1 MRGQGIRALSLFL
14 DILTK
19 NYGECLVGIQ
29 EKCTFA
35 VEKVYLYNMELIKFL
50 KNWTLPE
57 AMIGGALGYLVCR
70 ALPLPYEVK
79 ADMLAVTEVL
89 QPVLLFLMLFVAFC
103 KIKPTD
109 LKPHKWHAWLL
120 LTQCGLF
127 SLACLFLWA
136 YPDTDTRLVV
146 EGFMLTII
154 CPTATACAVVT
165 QKLGG
170 DSAATTSYTIIINMV
185 VALLCPLLL
194 PVAHPQPGLSFI
206 PAFMVII
213 NKVFPLLI
221 VPLFLAWFVRYLM
234 PGFHKRIV
242 ATKDLA
248 FYMWAVSLAIAIAV
262 TCKALAHS
270 DESMWHVGGIAVVT
284 LITCLFQFTFGK
296 WIGGHYGKR
305 MEAGQAMGQK
315 NTVFIIWLGYT
326 FLSPITATA
335 GGFYSIWHNV
345 VNSWQLYKYRKEHIN

>member
-1 MRGQGIRALSLFL
+1 
-14 DILTK
+14 
-19 NYGECLVGIQ
+19 
-29 EKCTFA
+29 
-35 VEKVYLYNMELIKFL
+35 
-50 KNWTLPE
+50 
-57 AMIGGALGYLVCR
+57 MISGALAYYICSQ
-70 ALPLPYEVK
+70 LPLTYEVK
-79 ADMLAVTEVL
+79 HDILSVIEVL
-89 QPVLLFLMLFVAFC
+89 QPVLLFIMLFVAFC

-109 LKPHKWHAWLL
+109 LKPHRWHLWLL
-120 LTQCGLF
+120 LTQCLLF
-127 SLACLFLWA
+127 IAACLFLWA
-136 YPDTDTRLVV
+136 YPTSGARVIV
-146 EGFMLTII
+146 EGFMLAII

-170 DSAATTSYTIIINMV
+170 DSAATTSYTIIINLV

-194 PVAHPQPGLSFI
+194 PVAHPQPGLTFL

-234 PGFHKRIV
+234 PSFHKRIV

-270 DESMWHVGGIAVVT
+270 HESMWNVGGIAVVT
-284 LITCLFQFTFGK
+284 LVACLFQFTFGK
-296 WIGGHYGKR
+296 WIGSHYGKR
-305 MEAGQAMGQK
+305 MEAGQALGQK

-326 FLSPITATA
+326 FLSPITAAA
-335 GGFYSIWHNV
+335 GGFYSVWHNL
-345 VNSWQLYKYRKEHIN
+345 VNSWQLYKKRKES

>member
-1 MRGQGIRALSLFL
+1 MAKI
-14 DILTK
+14 IT
-19 NYGECLVGIQ
+19 
-29 EKCTFA
+29 
-35 VEKVYLYNMELIKFL
+35 FL
-50 KNWTLPE
+50 KNWTLPVS
-57 AMIGGALGYLVCR
+57 MISGALAYYICR
-70 ALPLPYEVK
+70 QLPLSYEVK
-79 ADMLAVTEVL
+79 FDILTVIEVL

-109 LKPHKWHAWLL
+109 LKPHRWHLWLL
-120 LTQCGLF
+120 LTQCLLFAAACAALWLYPSTGL
-127 SLACLFLWA
+127 
-136 YPDTDTRLVV
+136 RVII
-146 EGFMLTII
+146 EGFMLAII

-194 PVAHPQPGLSFI
+194 PVAHPQEGLTFF

-213 NKVFPLLI
+213 HKVFPLLI

-234 PGFHKRIV
+234 PSFHKRIV

-270 DESMWHVGGIAVVT
+270 HESMWNVGGIAVVT
-284 LITCLFQFTFGK
+284 LVACLFQFSFGK
-296 WIGGHYGKR
+296 WIGFHYGKK
-305 MEAGQAMGQK
+305 MEAGQALGQK

-326 FLSPITATA
+326 FLSPITAAA
-335 GGFYSIWHNV
+335 GGFYSVWHNL
-345 VNSWQLYKYRKEHIN
+345 VNSWQLYKKRKES

>member
-1 MRGQGIRALSLFL
+1 
-14 DILTK
+14 
-19 NYGECLVGIQ
+19 
-29 EKCTFA
+29 
-35 VEKVYLYNMELIKFL
+35 
-50 KNWTLPE
+50 
-57 AMIGGALGYLVCR
+57 MISGALAYYICSQ
-70 ALPLPYEVK
+70 LPLTYEVK
-79 ADMLAVTEVL
+79 HDILSVIEVL
-89 QPVLLFLMLFVAFC
+89 QPVLLFIMLFVAFC

-109 LKPHKWHAWLL
+109 LKPHRWHLWLL
-120 LTQCGLF
+120 LTQCLIF
-127 SLACLFLWA
+127 IAACLFLWA
-136 YPDTDTRLVV
+136 YPTSGARVIV
-146 EGFMLTII
+146 EGFMLAII

-170 DSAATTSYTIIINMV
+170 DSAATTSYTIIINLV

-194 PVAHPQPGLSFI
+194 PVAHPQPGLTFL

-234 PGFHKRIV
+234 PSFHKRIV

-270 DESMWHVGGIAVVT
+270 EESLWNVGGIAVVT
-284 LITCLFQFTFGK
+284 LVACLFQFTFGK
-296 WIGGHYGKR
+296 WIGSHYGKR
-305 MEAGQAMGQK
+305 MEAGQALGQK

-326 FLSPITATA
+326 FLSPITAAA
-335 GGFYSIWHNV
+335 GGFYSVWHNL
-345 VNSWQLYKYRKEHIN
+345 VNSWQLYKKRKA

>member
-1 MRGQGIRALSLFL
+1 MISGALAYYICRQLPLSYEVKF
-14 DILTK
+14 DILTVI
-19 NYGECLVGIQ
+19 EI
-29 EKCTFA
+29 
-35 VEKVYLYNMELIKFL
+35 
-50 KNWTLPE
+50 
-57 AMIGGALGYLVCR
+57 
-70 ALPLPYEVK
+70 
-79 ADMLAVTEVL
+79 L

-109 LKPHKWHAWLL
+109 LKPHRWHLWLL
-120 LTQCGLF
+120 LTQCLLFAAACAALWLYPSTGL
-127 SLACLFLWA
+127 
-136 YPDTDTRLVV
+136 RVII
-146 EGFMLTII
+146 EGFMLAII

-194 PVAHPQPGLSFI
+194 PVAHPQEGLTFF

-213 NKVFPLLI
+213 HKVFPLLI
-221 VPLFLAWFVRYLM
+221 VPLLLAWFVRYLM
-234 PGFHKRIV
+234 PSFHKRIV

-270 DESMWHVGGIAVVT
+270 HESMWNVGGIAVVT
-284 LITCLFQFTFGK
+284 LVACLFQFSFGK
-296 WIGGHYGKR
+296 WIGSHYGKK
-305 MEAGQAMGQK
+305 MEAGQALGQK

-326 FLSPITATA
+326 FLSPITAAA
-335 GGFYSIWHNV
+335 GGFYSVWHNL
-345 VNSWQLYKYRKEHIN
+345 VNSWQLYKKRKE

>member
-1 MRGQGIRALSLFL
+1 
-14 DILTK
+14 
-19 NYGECLVGIQ
+19 
-29 EKCTFA
+29 
-35 VEKVYLYNMELIKFL
+35 
-50 KNWTLPE
+50 
-57 AMIGGALGYLVCR
+57 MISGALAYYICSQ
-70 ALPLPYEVK
+70 LPLTYEVK
-79 ADMLAVTEVL
+79 HDILSVIEVL
-89 QPVLLFLMLFVAFC
+89 QPVLLFIMLFVAFC

-109 LKPHKWHAWLL
+109 LKPHRWHLWLL
-120 LTQCGLF
+120 LIQCLLF
-127 SLACLFLWA
+127 IVACLFLWA
-136 YPDTDTRLVV
+136 YPTSGARVIV
-146 EGFMLTII
+146 EGFMLAII

-170 DSAATTSYTIIINMV
+170 DSAATTSYTIIINLV

-194 PVAHPQPGLSFI
+194 PVAHPQPGLTFI

-234 PGFHKRIV
+234 PSFHKRIV

-270 DESMWHVGGIAVVT
+270 EESLWNVGGIAVVT
-284 LITCLFQFTFGK
+284 LVACLFQFSFGK
-296 WIGGHYGKR
+296 WIGSHYGKR
-305 MEAGQAMGQK
+305 MEAGQALGQK

-326 FLSPITATA
+326 FLSPITAAA
-335 GGFYSIWHNV
+335 GGFYSVWHNL
-345 VNSWQLYKYRKEHIN
+345 VNSWQLYKKRKES

>member
-1 MRGQGIRALSLFL
+1 
-14 DILTK
+14 
-19 NYGECLVGIQ
+19 
-29 EKCTFA
+29 
-35 VEKVYLYNMELIKFL
+35 
-50 KNWTLPE
+50 
-57 AMIGGALGYLVCR
+57 MISGALAYYICSQ
-70 ALPLPYEVK
+70 LPLTYEVK
-79 ADMLAVTEVL
+79 HDILSVIEVL
-89 QPVLLFLMLFVAFC
+89 QPVLLFIMLFVAFC

-109 LKPHKWHAWLL
+109 LKPHRWHLWLL
-120 LTQCGLF
+120 LTQCLIF
-127 SLACLFLWA
+127 FAACLFLWA
-136 YPDTDTRLVV
+136 YPTSGARVIV
-146 EGFMLTII
+146 EGFMLAII

-170 DSAATTSYTIIINMV
+170 DSAATTSYTIIINLV

-194 PVAHPQPGLSFI
+194 PVAHPQPGLTFL

-234 PGFHKRIV
+234 PSFHKRIV

-270 DESMWHVGGIAVVT
+270 DESLWNVGGIAVVT
-284 LITCLFQFTFGK
+284 LVACLFQFTFGK
-296 WIGGHYGKR
+296 WIGSHYGKR
-305 MEAGQAMGQK
+305 MEAGQALGQK

-326 FLSPITATA
+326 FLSPITAAA
-335 GGFYSIWHNV
+335 GGFYSVWHNL
-345 VNSWQLYKYRKEHIN
+345 VNSWQLYKKRKA

>member
-1 MRGQGIRALSLFL
+1 MSKLIR
-14 DILTK
+14 
-19 NYGECLVGIQ
+19 
-29 EKCTFA
+29 
-35 VEKVYLYNMELIKFL
+35 FL
-50 KNWTLPE
+50 KNWTLPVS
-57 AMIGGALGYLVCR
+57 MISGALAYYICSQ
-70 ALPLPYEVK
+70 LPLTYEVK
-79 ADMLAVTEVL
+79 HDILSVIEVL
-89 QPVLLFLMLFVAFC
+89 QPVLLFIMLFVAFC

-109 LKPHKWHAWLL
+109 LKPHRWHLWLL
-120 LTQCGLF
+120 LTQCLLF
-127 SLACLFLWA
+127 IVACLFLWA
-136 YPDTDTRLVV
+136 YPTSGARVIV
-146 EGFMLTII
+146 EGFMLAII

-170 DSAATTSYTIIINMV
+170 DSAATTSYTIIINLV

-194 PVAHPQPGLSFI
+194 PVAHPLPGLTFL

-234 PGFHKRIV
+234 PSFHKRIV

-270 DESMWHVGGIAVVT
+270 HESMWNVGGIAVVT
-284 LITCLFQFTFGK
+284 LVACLFQFTFGK
-296 WIGGHYGKR
+296 WIGSHYGKR
-305 MEAGQAMGQK
+305 MEAGQALGQK

-326 FLSPITATA
+326 FLSPITAAA
-335 GGFYSIWHNV
+335 GGFYSVWHNL
-345 VNSWQLYKYRKEHIN
+345 VNSWQLYKKRKE

>member
-1 MRGQGIRALSLFL
+1 
-14 DILTK
+14 
-19 NYGECLVGIQ
+19 
-29 EKCTFA
+29 
-35 VEKVYLYNMELIKFL
+35 
-50 KNWTLPE
+50 
-57 AMIGGALGYLVCR
+57 MISGALAYYICSQ
-70 ALPLPYEVK
+70 LPLTYEVK
-79 ADMLAVTEVL
+79 HDILSVIELL
-89 QPVLLFLMLFVAFC
+89 QPVLLFIMLFVAFC

-109 LKPHKWHAWLL
+109 LKPHRWHLWLL
-120 LTQCGLF
+120 LTQCLIF
-127 SLACLFLWA
+127 IAACLFLWA
-136 YPDTDTRLVV
+136 YPTSGARVIV
-146 EGFMLTII
+146 EGFMLAII

-170 DSAATTSYTIIINMV
+170 DSAATTSYTIIINLV

-194 PVAHPQPGLSFI
+194 PVAHPQPGLTFL

-234 PGFHKRIV
+234 PSFHKRIV

-270 DESMWHVGGIAVVT
+270 HESMWNVGGIAVVT
-284 LITCLFQFTFGK
+284 LVACLFQFTFGK
-296 WIGGHYGKR
+296 WIGSHYGKR
-305 MEAGQAMGQK
+305 MEAGQALGQK

-326 FLSPITATA
+326 FLSPITAAA
-335 GGFYSIWHNV
+335 GGFYSVWHNL
-345 VNSWQLYKYRKEHIN
+345 VNSWQLYKKRKE

>member
-1 MRGQGIRALSLFL
+1 MAKI
-14 DILTK
+14 IT
-19 NYGECLVGIQ
+19 
-29 EKCTFA
+29 
-35 VEKVYLYNMELIKFL
+35 FL
-50 KNWTLPE
+50 KNWTLPVS
-57 AMIGGALGYLVCR
+57 MISGALAYYICR
-70 ALPLPYEVK
+70 QLPLSYEVK
-79 ADMLAVTEVL
+79 FDILTVIEIL

-109 LKPHKWHAWLL
+109 LKPHRWHLWLL
-120 LTQCGLF
+120 LTQCLLFAAACAALWLYPSTGL
-127 SLACLFLWA
+127 
-136 YPDTDTRLVV
+136 RVII
-146 EGFMLTII
+146 EGFMLAII

-194 PVAHPQPGLSFI
+194 PVAHPQEGLTFF

-213 NKVFPLLI
+213 HKVFPLLI

-234 PGFHKRIV
+234 PSFHKRIV

-270 DESMWHVGGIAVVT
+270 EESLWNVGGIAVVT
-284 LITCLFQFTFGK
+284 LVACLFQFTFGK
-296 WIGGHYGKR
+296 WIGSHYGKR
-305 MEAGQAMGQK
+305 MEAGQALGQK

-326 FLSPITATA
+326 FLSPITAAA
-335 GGFYSIWHNV
+335 GGFYSVWHNL
-345 VNSWQLYKYRKEHIN
+345 VNSWQLYKKRKE

>member
-1 MRGQGIRALSLFL
+1 MSKLIR
-14 DILTK
+14 
-19 NYGECLVGIQ
+19 
-29 EKCTFA
+29 
-35 VEKVYLYNMELIKFL
+35 FL
-50 KNWTLPE
+50 KNWTLPVS
-57 AMIGGALGYLVCR
+57 MISGALAYYICSQ
-70 ALPLPYEVK
+70 LPLTYEVK
-79 ADMLAVTEVL
+79 HDILSVIEVL
-89 QPVLLFLMLFVAFC
+89 QPVLLFIMLFVAFC

-109 LKPHKWHAWLL
+109 LKPHRWHLWLL
-120 LTQCGLF
+120 LIQCLIF
-127 SLACLFLWA
+127 IAACLFLWA
-136 YPDTDTRLVV
+136 YPTSGARVIV
-146 EGFMLTII
+146 EGFMLAII

-170 DSAATTSYTIIINMV
+170 DSAATTSYTIIINLV

-194 PVAHPQPGLSFI
+194 PVAHPQPGLTFL

-234 PGFHKRIV
+234 PSFHKRIV

-270 DESMWHVGGIAVVT
+270 EESLWNVGGIAVVT
-284 LITCLFQFTFGK
+284 LVACLFQFSFGK
-296 WIGGHYGKR
+296 WIGSHYGKR
-305 MEAGQAMGQK
+305 MEAGQALGQK

-326 FLSPITATA
+326 FLSPITAAA
-335 GGFYSIWHNV
+335 GGFYSVWHNL
-345 VNSWQLYKYRKEHIN
+345 VNSWQLYKKRKA

>member
-1 MRGQGIRALSLFL
+1 MSKLIR
-14 DILTK
+14 
-19 NYGECLVGIQ
+19 
-29 EKCTFA
+29 
-35 VEKVYLYNMELIKFL
+35 FL
-50 KNWTLPE
+50 KNWTLPVS
-57 AMIGGALGYLVCR
+57 MISGALAYYICSQ
-70 ALPLPYEVK
+70 LPLTYEVK
-79 ADMLAVTEVL
+79 HDILSVIEVL
-89 QPVLLFLMLFVAFC
+89 QPVLLFIMLFVAFC

-109 LKPHKWHAWLL
+109 LKPHRWHLWLL
-120 LTQCGLF
+120 LTQCLLF
-127 SLACLFLWA
+127 IAACLFLWA
-136 YPDTDTRLVV
+136 YPTSGARVIV
-146 EGFMLTII
+146 EGFMLAII

-170 DSAATTSYTIIINMV
+170 DSAATTSYTIIINLV

-194 PVAHPQPGLSFI
+194 PVAHPQPGLTFL

-234 PGFHKRIV
+234 PSFHKRIV

-270 DESMWHVGGIAVVT
+270 HESLWNVGGIAVVT
-284 LITCLFQFTFGK
+284 LVACLFQFTFGK
-296 WIGGHYGKR
+296 WIGSHYGKR
-305 MEAGQAMGQK
+305 MEAGQALGQK

-326 FLSPITATA
+326 FLSPITAAA
-335 GGFYSIWHNV
+335 GGFYSVWHNL
-345 VNSWQLYKYRKEHIN
+345 VNSWQLYKKRKE

>member
-1 MRGQGIRALSLFL
+1 MSKLIR
-14 DILTK
+14 
-19 NYGECLVGIQ
+19 
-29 EKCTFA
+29 
-35 VEKVYLYNMELIKFL
+35 FL
-50 KNWTLPE
+50 KNWTLPVS
-57 AMIGGALGYLVCR
+57 MISGALAYYICSQ
-70 ALPLPYEVK
+70 LPLTYEVK
-79 ADMLAVTEVL
+79 HDILSVIEVL
-89 QPVLLFLMLFVAFC
+89 QPVLLFIMLFVAFC

-109 LKPHKWHAWLL
+109 LKPHRWHLWLL
-120 LTQCGLF
+120 LTQCLLF
-127 SLACLFLWA
+127 IVACLFLWA
-136 YPDTDTRLVV
+136 YPTSGARVIV
-146 EGFMLTII
+146 EGFMLAII

-170 DSAATTSYTIIINMV
+170 DSAATTSYTIIINLV

-194 PVAHPQPGLSFI
+194 PVAHPQPGLTFL

-234 PGFHKRIV
+234 PSFHKRIV

-270 DESMWHVGGIAVVT
+270 EESLWNVGGIAVVT
-284 LITCLFQFTFGK
+284 LVACLFQFSFGK
-296 WIGGHYGKR
+296 WIGSHYGKR
-305 MEAGQAMGQK
+305 MEAGQALGQK

-326 FLSPITATA
+326 FLSPITAAA
-335 GGFYSIWHNV
+335 GGFYSVWHNL
-345 VNSWQLYKYRKEHIN
+345 VNSWQLYKKRKES

>member
-1 MRGQGIRALSLFL
+1 MAKI
-14 DILTK
+14 IT
-19 NYGECLVGIQ
+19 
-29 EKCTFA
+29 
-35 VEKVYLYNMELIKFL
+35 FL
-50 KNWTLPE
+50 KNWTLPVS
-57 AMIGGALGYLVCR
+57 MISGALAYYICR
-70 ALPLPYEVK
+70 QLPLSYEVK
-79 ADMLAVTEVL
+79 FDILTVIEVL

-109 LKPHKWHAWLL
+109 LKPHRWHLWLL
-120 LTQCGLF
+120 LTQCLLFAAACAALWLFPSTGL
-127 SLACLFLWA
+127 
-136 YPDTDTRLVV
+136 RVII
-146 EGFMLTII
+146 EGFMLAII

-194 PVAHPQPGLSFI
+194 PVAHPQEGLTFF

-213 NKVFPLLI
+213 HKVFPLLI

-234 PGFHKRIV
+234 PSFHKRIV

-270 DESMWHVGGIAVVT
+270 HESMWNVGGIAVVT
-284 LITCLFQFTFGK
+284 LVACLFQFSFGK
-296 WIGGHYGKR
+296 WIGSHYGKK
-305 MEAGQAMGQK
+305 MEAGQALGQK

-326 FLSPITATA
+326 FLSPITAAA
-335 GGFYSIWHNV
+335 GGFYSVWHNL
-345 VNSWQLYKYRKEHIN
+345 VNSWQLYKKRKE

>member
-1 MRGQGIRALSLFL
+1 
-14 DILTK
+14 
-19 NYGECLVGIQ
+19 
-29 EKCTFA
+29 
-35 VEKVYLYNMELIKFL
+35 
-50 KNWTLPE
+50 
-57 AMIGGALGYLVCR
+57 MISGALAYYICSQ
-70 ALPLPYEVK
+70 LPLTYEVK
-79 ADMLAVTEVL
+79 HDILSVIEVL
-89 QPVLLFLMLFVAFC
+89 QPVLLFIMLFVAFC

-109 LKPHKWHAWLL
+109 LKPHRWHLWLL
-120 LTQCGLF
+120 LTQCLLF
-127 SLACLFLWA
+127 IVACLFLWA
-136 YPDTDTRLVV
+136 YPTSGARVIV
-146 EGFMLTII
+146 EGFMLAII

-170 DSAATTSYTIIINMV
+170 DSAATTSYTIIINLV

-194 PVAHPQPGLSFI
+194 PVAHPQPGLTFL

-234 PGFHKRIV
+234 PSFHKRIV

-270 DESMWHVGGIAVVT
+270 EESMWNVGGIAVVT
-284 LITCLFQFTFGK
+284 LVACLFQFSFGK
-296 WIGGHYGKR
+296 WIGSHYGKR
-305 MEAGQAMGQK
+305 MEAGQALGQK

-326 FLSPITATA
+326 FLSPITAAA
-335 GGFYSIWHNV
+335 GGFYSVWHNL
-345 VNSWQLYKYRKEHIN
+345 VNSWQLYKKRKES

>member
-1 MRGQGIRALSLFL
+1 MAKI
-14 DILTK
+14 IT
-19 NYGECLVGIQ
+19 
-29 EKCTFA
+29 
-35 VEKVYLYNMELIKFL
+35 FL
-50 KNWTLPE
+50 KNWTLPVS
-57 AMIGGALGYLVCR
+57 MISGALAYYICR
-70 ALPLPYEVK
+70 QLPLSYEMKFDILTVI
-79 ADMLAVTEVL
+79 EIL

-109 LKPHKWHAWLL
+109 LKPHRWHLWLL
-120 LTQCGLF
+120 LTQCLLFAAACAALWLYPSTGL
-127 SLACLFLWA
+127 
-136 YPDTDTRLVV
+136 RVII
-146 EGFMLTII
+146 EGFMLAII

-194 PVAHPQPGLSFI
+194 PVAHPQEGLTFF

-213 NKVFPLLI
+213 HKVFPLLI

-234 PGFHKRIV
+234 PSFHKRIV

-270 DESMWHVGGIAVVT
+270 HESMWNVGGIAVVT
-284 LITCLFQFTFGK
+284 LVACLFQFSFGK
-296 WIGGHYGKR
+296 WIGSHYGKR
-305 MEAGQAMGQK
+305 MEAGQALGQK

-326 FLSPITATA
+326 FLSPITAAA
-335 GGFYSIWHNV
+335 GGFYSVWHNL
-345 VNSWQLYKYRKEHIN
+345 VNSWQLYKKRKE

>member
-1 MRGQGIRALSLFL
+1 MAKI
-14 DILTK
+14 IT
-19 NYGECLVGIQ
+19 
-29 EKCTFA
+29 
-35 VEKVYLYNMELIKFL
+35 FL
-50 KNWTLPE
+50 KNWTLPVS
-57 AMIGGALGYLVCR
+57 MISGALAYYICR
-70 ALPLPYEVK
+70 QLPLSYEVK
-79 ADMLAVTEVL
+79 FDILTVIEIL

-109 LKPHKWHAWLL
+109 LKPHRWHLWLL
-120 LTQCGLF
+120 LTQCLLFAAACAALWLYPSTGL
-127 SLACLFLWA
+127 
-136 YPDTDTRLVV
+136 RVII
-146 EGFMLTII
+146 EGFMLAII

-194 PVAHPQPGLSFI
+194 PVAHPQEGLTFF

-213 NKVFPLLI
+213 HKVFPLLI

-234 PGFHKRIV
+234 PSFHKRIV

-270 DESMWHVGGIAVVT
+270 HESMWNVGGIAVVT
-284 LITCLFQFTFGK
+284 LVACLFQFSFGK
-296 WIGGHYGKR
+296 WIGSHYGKR
-305 MEAGQAMGQK
+305 MEAGQALGQK

-326 FLSPITATA
+326 FLSPITAAA
-335 GGFYSIWHNV
+335 GGFSSVWHNLV
-345 VNSWQLYKYRKEHIN
+345 HSWQLYKKRKE

>member
-1 MRGQGIRALSLFL
+1 
-14 DILTK
+14 
-19 NYGECLVGIQ
+19 
-29 EKCTFA
+29 
-35 VEKVYLYNMELIKFL
+35 
-50 KNWTLPE
+50 
-57 AMIGGALGYLVCR
+57 MISGALAYYICSQ
-70 ALPLPYEVK
+70 LPLTYEVK
-79 ADMLAVTEVL
+79 HDILSVIEVL
-89 QPVLLFLMLFVAFC
+89 QPVLLFIMLFVAFC

-109 LKPHKWHAWLL
+109 LKPHRWHLWLL
-120 LTQCGLF
+120 LIQCLLF
-127 SLACLFLWA
+127 IVACLFLWA
-136 YPDTDTRLVV
+136 YPTSGARVIV
-146 EGFMLTII
+146 EGFMLAII

-170 DSAATTSYTIIINMV
+170 DSAATTSYTIIINLV

-194 PVAHPQPGLSFI
+194 PVAHPQPGLTFL

-234 PGFHKRIV
+234 PSFHKRIV

-270 DESMWHVGGIAVVT
+270 EESLWNVGGIAVVT
-284 LITCLFQFTFGK
+284 LVACLFQFTFGK
-296 WIGGHYGKR
+296 WIGSHYGKR
-305 MEAGQAMGQK
+305 MEAGQALGQK

-326 FLSPITATA
+326 FLSPITAAA
-335 GGFYSIWHNV
+335 GGFYSVWHNL
-345 VNSWQLYKYRKEHIN
+345 VNSWQLYKKRKES

>member
-1 MRGQGIRALSLFL
+1 
-14 DILTK
+14 
-19 NYGECLVGIQ
+19 
-29 EKCTFA
+29 
-35 VEKVYLYNMELIKFL
+35 
-50 KNWTLPE
+50 
-57 AMIGGALGYLVCR
+57 MISGALAYYICSQ
-70 ALPLPYEVK
+70 LPLTYEVK
-79 ADMLAVTEVL
+79 HDILSVIEVL
-89 QPVLLFLMLFVAFC
+89 QPVLLFIMLFVAFC

-109 LKPHKWHAWLL
+109 LKPHRWHLWLL
-120 LTQCGLF
+120 LTQCLIF
-127 SLACLFLWA
+127 FAACLFLWA
-136 YPDTDTRLVV
+136 YPTSGARVIV
-146 EGFMLTII
+146 EGFMLAII

-170 DSAATTSYTIIINMV
+170 DSAATTSYTIIINLV

-194 PVAHPQPGLSFI
+194 PVAHPQPGLTFL

-234 PGFHKRIV
+234 PSFHKRIV

-270 DESMWHVGGIAVVT
+270 EESLWNVGGIAVVT
-284 LITCLFQFTFGK
+284 LVACLFQFTFGK
-296 WIGGHYGKR
+296 WIGSHYGKR
-305 MEAGQAMGQK
+305 MEAGQALGQK

-326 FLSPITATA
+326 FLSPITAAA
-335 GGFYSIWHNV
+335 GGFYSVWHNL
-345 VNSWQLYKYRKEHIN
+345 VNSWQLYKKRNES

>member
-1 MRGQGIRALSLFL
+1 MSKLIR
-14 DILTK
+14 
-19 NYGECLVGIQ
+19 
-29 EKCTFA
+29 
-35 VEKVYLYNMELIKFL
+35 FL
-50 KNWTLPE
+50 KNWTLPVS
-57 AMIGGALGYLVCR
+57 MISGALAYYICSQ
-70 ALPLPYEVK
+70 LPLTYEVK
-79 ADMLAVTEVL
+79 HDILSVIEVL
-89 QPVLLFLMLFVAFC
+89 QPVLLFIMLFVAFC

-109 LKPHKWHAWLL
+109 LKPHRWHLWLL
-120 LTQCGLF
+120 LTQCLLF
-127 SLACLFLWA
+127 IAACLFLWA
-136 YPDTDTRLVV
+136 YPTSGARVIV
-146 EGFMLTII
+146 EGFMLAII

-170 DSAATTSYTIIINMV
+170 DSAATTSYTIIINLV

-194 PVAHPQPGLSFI
+194 PVAHPQPGLTFL

-234 PGFHKRIV
+234 PSFHKRIV

-270 DESMWHVGGIAVVT
+270 EESLWNVGGIAVVT
-284 LITCLFQFTFGK
+284 LVACLFQFSFGK
-296 WIGGHYGKR
+296 WIGSHYGKR
-305 MEAGQAMGQK
+305 MEAGQALGQK

-326 FLSPITATA
+326 FLSPITAAA
-335 GGFYSIWHNV
+335 GGFYSVWHNL
-345 VNSWQLYKYRKEHIN
+345 VNSWQLYKKRKES